1 MTCEVSFILFVFTL
15 NFWHNFQHNILIWN
29 NTAHLRYSTLF
40 RSQLHSNNPKFF
52 FPEHRI
58 FYVHQIKL
66 IRQLYNIIYNINIV
80 IYNNCHIISFYS
92 FLNRSVTVPCNFFQ
106 IRIKFTL
113 ESFVIYKLFHIG
125 IVWIFCVKNS
135 LQLLCYTVILDL
147 MYRGIVLNT
156 DLAEAAFSQHLQE
169 CEVWDS
175 QLSTWLF
182 FRLPSISSHTQCTG
196 LSVHTRET
204 LRRETNYFFPV
215 DFISLLLVQFILSFN
230 INYSVDGLVL
240 LPIISQFTSVKFC
253 FVLFSVHATK
263 KNVSYVNKAH

>member
-1 MTCEVSFILFVFTL
+1 M
-15 NFWHNFQHNILIWN
+15 
-29 NTAHLRYSTLF
+29 
-40 RSQLHSNNPKFF
+40 
-52 FPEHRI
+52 
-58 FYVHQIKL
+58 
-66 IRQLYNIIYNINIV
+66 
-80 IYNNCHIISFYS
+80 
-92 FLNRSVTVPCNFFQ
+92 TVPCNFFQ

-113 ESFVIYKLFHIG
+113 ESFVIYKLFQVG
-125 IVWIFCVKNS
+125 IVWIFCVTNS
-135 LQLLCYTVILDL
+135 LQSLCYTVILDL

-182 FRLPSISSHTQCTG
+182 FRLSSISSHTQCTG

-230 INYSVDGLVL
+230 INY
-240 LPIISQFTSVKFC
+240 
-253 FVLFSVHATK
+253 
-263 KNVSYVNKAH
+263 